1 MNQSN
6 ESTTPQP
13 ELGRRLREIRHRS
26 SLSLTDVAKA
36 TGISASFLSMVENGN
51 SDISIGR
58 LLRLTECYKVEIADV
73 VGGFTATEGNV
84 VRAGARRFLISPT
97 EHIEFE
103 FLAEANHP
111 LRPVLV
117 AIHPGGGMTEPLHSA
132 GDVFLY
138 MLAGQIVAEVDGAE
152 PLKLKAGD
160 SAYLPS
166 DRERLYRNCGEETAR
181 LLTVVLRPDWTYGP
195 SNGDL
200 QKSTADRT
208 RNQAPAHDTVDRP

>member
-6 ESTTPQP
+6 ESATPQP
-13 ELGRRLREIRHRS
+13 ELGKRLREIRRRS

-73 VGGFTATEGNV
+73 VGGSTATEGDV
-84 VRAGARRFLISPT
+84 VRADARGFLISPT

-117 AIHPGGGMTEPLHSA
+117 AIQPGGGMTEPLHSA
-132 GDVFLY
+132 GDAFLY
-138 MLAGQIVAEVDGAE
+138 MLAGQIVAEIAGSQ
-152 PLKLKAGD
+152 PLVLKAGD

-166 DRERLYRNCGEETAR
+166 DRGRLYRNCGEETAK

-195 SNGDL
+195 SKEDL
-200 QKSTADRT
+200 RNNTADRT
-208 RNQAPAHDTVDRP
+208 RDKTTSHDTVGRL